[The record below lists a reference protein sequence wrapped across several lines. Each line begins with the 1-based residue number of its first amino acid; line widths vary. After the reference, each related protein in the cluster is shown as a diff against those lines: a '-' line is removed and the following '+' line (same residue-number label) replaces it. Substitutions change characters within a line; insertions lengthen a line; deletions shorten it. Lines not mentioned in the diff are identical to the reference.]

1 MSTVTLGGGMQVGA
15 YTLVRQIGAGGM
27 GAVWLAEHAMIGRR
41 AAIKVL
47 HEGFASRADTV
58 TRFFN
63 EARAM
68 TAIADPGIVQ
78 VFDFGQTAAGQ
89 VYIVMEMLEG
99 ETLDARVT
107 RQGPLAVGDALR
119 VARQIASSLGAAHAR
134 GIVHR
139 DLKPE
144 NVFVVRDG
152 EAASGERTKLLDFG
166 IAKLTG
172 ELSGTRT
179 NTSAMMGTPV
189 FMSPEQCRGAGQVDQ
204 RADVYS
210 LGCVLYVLL
219 TGRPPFWAD
228 GPGEIIAMHLR
239 EPAPTVSSAG
249 RAMPAAVDA
258 LVARCLAKDPA
269 ARYAHGEELAQALG
283 GVLAL
288 LSDAGARGTGTQ
300 LPVMASLAPML
311 ARPTPTTL
319 SAAAVELTAA
329 PPSPSRRWP
338 VFAGLAALAVGGL
351 IAVGVLSGNG
361 AERRSA
367 AAPTS
372 SNVSTTPSAVPEPPP
387 PVTPSSDPVP
397 VPAPVPA
404 PVPVPVP
411 LPPSSAPAPAPAH
424 RRPSASASA
433 SASPLQKPPPSPIQ
447 KPHLQPQTFRVGS
460 DGIPED
466 R

>member
-1 MSTVTLGGGMQVGA
+1 MSTVTLVGGMQVGA

-47 HEGFASRADTV
+47 HEGFASRADIV

-172 ELSGTRT
+172 ELSGSRT
-179 NTSAMMGTPV
+179 NTSALMGTPV

-239 EPAPTVSSAG
+239 EPAPAVSSAG
-249 RAMPAAVDA
+249 RAMPPAVDA

-283 GVLAL
+283 AVLAM

-300 LPVMASLAPML
+300 RPVMASTAPMPT
-311 ARPTPTTL
+311 RPTPTTL

-329 PPSPSRRWP
+329 ASAPSRRWP
-338 VFAGLAALAVGGL
+338 LVAGIATLAVGAL
-351 IAVGVLSGNG
+351 LAVGVLSGSG
-361 AERRSA
+361 GDSRSA
-367 AAPTS
+367 AAPVTRAP
-372 SNVSTTPSAVPEPPP
+372 VVPGLTP
-387 PVTPSSDPVP
+387 PVTPAAAAAADPVP
-397 VPAPVPA
+397 PPERVPVSLPAPVP
-404 PVPVPVP
+404 
-411 LPPSSAPAPAPAH
+411 PAPALVVPLAPAAH
-424 RRPSASASA
+424 RHSSPSPS
-433 SASPLQKPPPSPIQ
+433 PSPIQ
-447 KPHLQPQTFRVGS
+447 RPTPSPVQKSHLQPQTFHVGS